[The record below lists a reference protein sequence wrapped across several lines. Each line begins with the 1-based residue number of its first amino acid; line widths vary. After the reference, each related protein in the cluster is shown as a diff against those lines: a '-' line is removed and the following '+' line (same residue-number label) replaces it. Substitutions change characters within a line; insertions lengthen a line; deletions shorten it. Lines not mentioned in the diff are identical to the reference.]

1 MLKYKEKSLRL
12 LIPNKNIEQK
22 NIKQLFDMVDNTIN
36 AMLKDNTF
44 KSFQLQSMISD
55 NIEIKGSFYSVY
67 NINGFLPPHAVNS
80 ILNLFKYVVI
90 NVGGEIAKD
99 KEYIDDFEIKWEG
112 MKTKNTLL
120 KLLKANERVE
130 WDVEQ
135 HKKEFNIFCE
145 TLENM

>member
-80 ILNLFKYVVI
+80 ILNLFKYVV
-90 NVGGEIAKD
+90 
-99 KEYIDDFEIKWEG
+99 
-112 MKTKNTLL
+112 
-120 KLLKANERVE
+120 
-130 WDVEQ
+130 
-135 HKKEFNIFCE
+135 
-145 TLENM
+145 